1 MSELKTA
8 QDQLA
13 RMIDQ
18 SARQSHHIV
27 AQKNFI
33 DELVAQNLA
42 LRANGSI
49 LSDNV
54 KRLNDEK
61 ANLQEINAK
70 LEKELADEK
79 AKNAPVAPIDTPSN
93 PAEEQ
98 LDAA

>member
-1 MSELKTA
+1 MSESKII
-8 QDQLA
+8 QDQLTNA
-13 RMIDQ
+13 LNQ
-18 SARQSHHIV
+18 CTRQSHHIV

-54 KRLNDEK
+54 KRLSDEK

-70 LEKELADEK
+70 LEKELANEK
-79 AKNAPVAPIDTPSN
+79 TKHQDVPQA
-93 PAEEQ
+93 PAEGLSEKCA
-98 LDAA
+98 DAA